1 MKRLSAALLAAST
14 VFTGLTVAASAE
26 TLRMAVHEPDQMRAI
41 QQTLDVLQDAAG
53 VEIELV
59 EYPTPRSDY
68 LTKLLTE
75 LAAGNAPDIFSVPG
89 TVADMAEAGY
99 LLPITAQIEAWDGYD
114 HLFEVAKELARS
126 PDGEIYIVPTLL
138 GIQQI
143 YYRRDILE
151 AAGIS
156 TDQPHSWEELIDR
169 AREIKD
175 KTGKFALLFP
185 AGVSWGQGA
194 FNEGFQHLIVGSST
208 PELTTEDGKLNLR
221 SEGVREVF
229 EFYKTL
235 IDEDLMP
242 IQPLLGPEP
251 WVIPKYEMYPAGELV
266 ATTCG
271 SWCYRRDWGPES
283 RNPIPNITEAVGT
296 WTIPG
301 KDAGEFVMVGL
312 SYAWA
317 VNPRAIDTEAATKVI
332 LAMGSVQSE
341 VAGAVEIGLIPTRVD
356 AGDDPVFQE
365 QHELVPIHK
374 AVENGTFLKQ
384 NAGFAAVAEGVARGT
399 EALLRHE
406 TDAAGAQD
414 ILVNYVIDILG
425 EDAVQ

>member
-1 MKRLSAALLAAST
+1 MRRFATAVLAAT
-14 VFTGLTVAASAE
+14 ALASAGQSVNAE
-26 TLRMAVHEPDQMRAI
+26 TLRMAVHEPDAMRAI
-41 QQTLDVLQDAAG
+41 EQTLDQLEAAAG

-89 TVADMAEAGY
+89 TVADLAEAGY
-99 LLPITAQIEAWDGYD
+99 LLPITQEFEAWDGYAHMFD
-114 HLFEVAKELARS
+114 VAKELALS
-126 PDGEIYIVPTLL
+126 PDGEVYIVPTML

-143 YYRRDILE
+143 YYRRDILD

-156 TDQPHSWEELIDR
+156 TEQPRNWDELLER
-169 AREIKD
+169 AREIKE
-175 KTGKFALLFP
+175 KTGKYALLFP

-208 PELTTEDGKLNLR
+208 PELSTDDGKLDLR
-221 SEGVREVF
+221 SDGVREVF
-229 EFYKTL
+229 EFYKAL

-301 KDAGEFVMVGL
+301 KTDGEYVMAGL

-317 VNPRAIDTEAATKVI
+317 VNPRSLDPEAATKVI
-332 LAMGSVQSE
+332 LEMASVNSE
-341 VAGAVEIGLIPTRVD
+341 VAAAVEIGLIPTRMD
-356 AGDDPVFQE
+356 AGEDPMFQE
-365 QHELVPIHK
+365 QTELVPIHK

-384 NAGFAAVAEGVARGT
+384 NSGFAAVAEGVARAT
-399 EALLRHE
+399 EALLRKE
-406 TDAAGAQD
+406 TDAVGAQN
-414 ILVNYVIDILG
+414 ILVDYVINIMGD
-425 EDAVQ
+425 DYVK